1 MAELGQTNDPKALV
15 PGDVGTVADTM
26 WQLRTYGDELHE
38 AGDGLSAI
46 DTTGG
51 WSGAA
56 ADAFHKVFHGQP
68 GKWTEAGDC
77 FHDAANA
84 LDQYD
89 NTLQWA
95 QQKAS
100 DAVQL
105 WNEGQAATTQAKTAH
120 AQAVAHAQQ
129 ENEAAAA
136 AGEPTTPV
144 NIPFVDP
151 GEAKRQAAQQML
163 QLARDQLKKAGDT
176 ATAAVGKARDK
187 APPKPG
193 FWSQLGSD
201 ITGMAESAFHGLE
214 DVGATMVND
223 VASFGDAVVNHPG
236 DVLSAIG
243 GAGLTALSSAG
254 DAGGFALD
262 ATGIGAIAGV
272 PLNAVS
278 TAGVVAGSGI
288 IAAAGADLMHHA
300 MTDDEVS
307 PMKVESSGGGGSDEP
322 GPTKT
327 DRLKEHLTDRDLD
340 AARRE
345 LDGEVVA
352 TKSDG
357 TPWDHVDEVR
367 NTQRGLVNRIG
378 QIKRQLSDSRIS
390 DADRAGLNDELS
402 QASKLLDYSEQF
414 VPRN

>member
-1 MAELGQTNDPKALV
+1 MAELGQTSDPKALV

-38 AGDGLSAI
+38 AGAGLSAI
-46 DTTGG
+46 DTTEG

-56 ADAFHKVFHGQP
+56 ADAFHKIFQGQP

-77 FHDAANA
+77 FHNAANA
-84 LDQYD
+84 LDQYE

-95 QQKAS
+95 QQQAS
-100 DAVQL
+100 DAIQL
-105 WNEGQAATTQAKTAH
+105 WNDGQAATTQAKTAH
-120 AQAVAHAQQ
+120 AQAVAQAQQ
-129 ENEAAAA
+129 ENAAAAA

-163 QLARDQLKKAGDT
+163 TRARDQLKKAGDT
-176 ATAAVGKARDK
+176 AADAVGKARDK

-201 ITGMAESAFHGLE
+201 IGGMAESAWHGIE
-214 DVGATMVND
+214 DFGTTVVNGA
-223 VASFGDAVVNHPG
+223 ASFGNAVINHPG

-243 GAGLTALSSAG
+243 GAGLTVISSAG
-254 DAGGFALD
+254 EAGGFALD
-262 ATGIGAIAGV
+262 ATGVGSIAGV

-278 TAGVVAGSGI
+278 AAGVVAGTGI
-288 IAAAGADLMHHA
+288 TAGAVGDLMHHA
-300 MTDDEVS
+300 MTDDQVS
-307 PMKVESSGGGGSDEP
+307 PMKVDSSGGGSDEP

-357 TPWDHVDEVR
+357 TPWDHVDEVQ
-367 NTQRGLVNRIG
+367 NAQRGLVNRIG
-378 QIKRQLSDSRIS
+378 QIKRQLGDSRIS
-390 DADRAGLNDELS
+390 DADRSTLNDELS